1 MNYLSVENLSVNFG
15 EKVLFEDLT
24 FGLSKGDKVALIA
37 NNGVGKSTLLK
48 ILAGKDIPNS
58 GTIEVRNGIKIGF
71 LAQAPDFNEDI
82 TINELIGSFNPTL
95 IEVIREYEKA
105 ADEQAAN
112 FSPATK
118 KTFVEAMHVMDA
130 SKAWDY
136 ERRLKQ
142 ILTKFNITGLDQK
155 VGELSGGQKKRLA
168 LGMALLDSPD
178 ILLLDEPTN
187 HLDLDMIEWL
197 EGYLSQSHITIFMV
211 THDRYFL
218 DRICNHIIE
227 MEDRKIYH
235 HDGNYEYF
243 LEKREEREIA
253 MKTEISKAQKLMKKE
268 LEWLRRQ
275 PKARTTKSKARIDA
289 YYEIE
294 KVARSGKKERR
305 IKLDVKMSR
314 LGGKILELKKVSKSY
329 GDLKI
334 LTEFD
339 YTFKRGDRIGILGNN
354 GVGKS
359 TFLNIITGLVPADSG
374 QVIPG
379 DTIVYGY
386 YTQNG
391 LEFKPDRRVIDIM
404 TDAAE
409 VITLSNGNQM
419 TASQFLEFFMFPHK
433 MQRTLVEK
441 LSGGEKRRL
450 YLLTILIKN
459 PNFLIL
465 DEPTNDLDLLVL
477 NKLEEFL
484 INYPGCLMLV
494 SHDRY
499 FLDKLADHL
508 FVFKGDGEILDY
520 YDTCSSYRQSMI
532 EAGKLERTQT
542 SSKNREK
549 KKSAT
554 RDKPTKRVTYKEKYE
569 HEQLEKQIELLEEEK
584 KILEKDMELHA
595 IDAEKMLELSDRY
608 NIVNSDL
615 DKKTD
620 RWLELSEKIEQS

>member
-1 MNYLSVENLSVNFG
+1 
-15 EKVLFEDLT
+15 
-24 FGLSKGDKVALIA
+24 
-37 NNGVGKSTLLK
+37 
-48 ILAGKDIPNS
+48 
-58 GTIEVRNGIKIGF
+58 
-71 LAQAPDFNEDI
+71 
-82 TINELIGSFNPTL
+82 
-95 IEVIREYEKA
+95 
-105 ADEQAAN
+105 
-112 FSPATK
+112 
-118 KTFVEAMHVMDA
+118 MHVMDA